1 LGRKLERVWDKL
13 IGEYPLLTDQQ
24 KEYVS
29 LCVDPKS
36 KINGLRQSDIAEMI
50 GVSLRTLMNWR
61 KKAEVR
67 DAIVKE
73 TNRRSSDRYADVL
86 DVIETIVFDK
96 NAENRD
102 KLKAIDLWGKFHG
115 VTEEAKNKIAD
126 KKSKEGGTYEDKL
139 TEIKDR
145 LGDDIEDDLNDEYGE
160 TDEES

>member
-1 LGRKLERVWDKL
+1 MGRKLERVWDKL

-102 KLKAIDLWGKFHG
+102 KLKAVELWGKFHG
-115 VTEEAKNKIAD
+115 VTEEAKSKIAEKNSAG
-126 KKSKEGGTYEDKL
+126 KKTYEQYVEGIGK
-139 TEIKDR
+139 E
-145 LGDDIEDDLNDEYGE
+145 LGDDIENDLDDDDPNGE
-160 TDEES
+160 S